1 MWTSGDR
8 NHRADRNS
16 GAAAEGAAQKS
27 RALQLEGSTTGDRE
41 QNLLDA
47 ITLFEKASKNFEIAG
62 AAWDEQR
69 AGCLLEAANCLQDL
83 PVAPEP
89 NTQHARV
96 YLEQAMGIYE
106 TRGDQRDWA
115 LAAAELARCIIA
127 GHSQPSAED
136 RATSAA
142 LLRRILP
149 HQTLQLD
156 PAGRANSL
164 YLLAIALTTK
174 ADTYTS
180 AEADE
185 AFLLL
190 LDARKLWTLVAAPEA
205 WAEAA
210 NVMAQIALQCLS
222 TEDNDNLDVTIA
234 VLRDTVAEPSVQRLA
249 PISHIRVLMKCSLLL
264 LARARLRGQEVD
276 FLAARESA
284 RTAHHEIDALRS
296 HGETATWNSVA
307 GSSWSVHTANLANLS
322 SEVRDLETL
331 LANFKSSNR
340 TGDDSA
346 GS

>member
-1 MWTSGDR
+1 MAMRIPGT
-8 NHRADRNS
+8 
-16 GAAAEGAAQKS
+16 AAEGTTQRS
-27 RALQLEGSTTGDRE
+27 RALQLEGSATGDRE

-47 ITLFEKASKNFEIAG
+47 ITLFEKASEDFEIAG
-62 AAWDEQR
+62 GAWDEQR
-69 AGCLLEAANCLQDL
+69 AGCLFDAANCLQEL
-83 PVAPEP
+83 SVAPEP
-89 NTQHARV
+89 NTQHARA
-96 YLEQAMGIYE
+96 YLEQAIGIYE
-106 TRGDQRDWA
+106 ACGNQQDWA
-115 LAAAELARCIIA
+115 LAAAELASCIIG
-127 GHSQPSAED
+127 GHSRLSAND
-136 RATSAA
+136 RIRAIA

-149 HQTLQLD
+149 RQTLQLD

-164 YLLAIALTTK
+164 YLLALALTTK

-185 AFLLL
+185 AFSLL
-190 LDARKLWTLVAAPEA
+190 LDARKLWTLVVAPEA

-210 NVMAQIALQCLS
+210 NVMAQITLQCLP

-234 VLRDTVAEPSVQRLA
+234 LLQDTIAEPSVQRLA

-264 LARARLRGQEVD
+264 LARSRLRGQEVD

-284 RTAHHEIDALRS
+284 RTVHHEIDALRS

-307 GSSWSVHTANLANLS
+307 GSSWSVHTANLTDLS
-322 SEVRDLETL
+322 DEVRELETL
-331 LANFKSSNR
+331 LADLKSGNT